1 MGDSECALAHACVCV
16 CYCGGRS
23 AEEEEKGFDS
33 GSTGGEL
40 DSSLHGG
47 L

>member
-16 CYCGGRS
+16 LLWGKGS
-23 AEEEEKGFDS
+23 AEEEEKGLDS
-33 GSTGGEL
+33 SSAEEL